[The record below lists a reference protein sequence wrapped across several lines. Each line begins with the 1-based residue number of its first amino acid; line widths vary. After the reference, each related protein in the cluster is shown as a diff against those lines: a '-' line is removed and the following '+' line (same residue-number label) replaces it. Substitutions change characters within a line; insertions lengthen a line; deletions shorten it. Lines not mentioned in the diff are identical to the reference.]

1 MTDHGEIRRWQF
13 ASTAIIIV
21 LAVMATTLG
30 LFRDGFYRDPEV
42 LVVQAYGQDLVTL
55 FGVVPL
61 LAGGAWLARNGS
73 LRGYVIWLGALGY
86 MTYTYAVYA
95 VITQFNPFF
104 LGYVALFGLSAYT
117 LAAGILQLD
126 PVDVKRR
133 LDRTL
138 PVRALVWFFVGMGV
152 LVALL
157 WLSEVIRAT
166 LASEPPPSIADT
178 GVPANVVHVLDL
190 AILVPAM
197 FVTALWLHERRPW
210 GYVLPGVFFVKLT
223 SIGVA
228 VLAMIGWMYLEG
240 HPLRIEE
247 IVIFV
252 VLTVANAGFAF
263 VYLRSI
269 R

>member
-1 MTDHGEIRRWQF
+1 MTGHGEIRQWQV
-13 ASTAIIIV
+13 AATGIIVV
-21 LAVMATTLG
+21 LAVAATTLG
-30 LFRDGFYRDPEV
+30 LFREGFYRDPEI
-42 LVVQAYGQDLVTL
+42 LLVQAYGQDTVTL
-55 FGVVPL
+55 LGVVPL
-61 LAGGAWLARNGS
+61 LAGGLWFALRGS
-73 LRGYVIWLGALGY
+73 LRGYVLWLGALGY

-126 PVDVKRR
+126 PVVVKRR
-133 LDRTL
+133 LGRTL

-157 WLSEVIRAT
+157 WLSEVIPAT

-197 FVTALWLHERRPW
+197 FVTAWWLHGRRPW
-210 GYVLPGVFFVKLT
+210 GFVLPGVFFVKLT

-228 VLAMIGWMYLEG
+228 ILAMIGWMHLEG
-240 HPLRIEE
+240 HPVRAEE
-247 IVIFV
+247 IVVFV
-252 VLTVANAGFAF
+252 VLTVANAAFAL